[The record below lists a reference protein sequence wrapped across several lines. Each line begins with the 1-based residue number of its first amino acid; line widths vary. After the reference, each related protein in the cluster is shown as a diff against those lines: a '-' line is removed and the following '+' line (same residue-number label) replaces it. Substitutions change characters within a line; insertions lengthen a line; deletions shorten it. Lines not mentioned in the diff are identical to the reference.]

1 MPTFGLYP
9 LPMRHLSL
17 LLCLIG
23 GFATSWLPAQ
33 SPQKVQTIAY
43 RNGRLQGELPYGR
56 NFAVEG
62 LTLQPGANM
71 RAGVVELIIYP
82 ETNRKRRIRQQRS
95 LIRKLFRGDQP
106 VAIEFADAPYYQS
119 FWWWTPDK
127 DSTRFSFYI
136 DRPLQLDTYYQFEL
150 NFYHRY
156 RIEDA
161 LTQQIVDSVKRSIF
175 GQIQRQNKL
184 SVRIEDIE
192 TALNQA
198 VRAYTAELEFGYL
211 ETTKDN
217 RISFDRGSR
226 QLSLPLEKF
235 SAETSL
241 LIGRVIQQEQI
252 LADLNEKISS
262 YQADSVA
269 PLQNDPQVQGLLT
282 RLDRAYQQDI
292 LQLDPGTRTFDAIN
306 LEALRNFLARGDVSF
321 DPFPALIAYAQ
332 SSAGQQTLEPVDQ
345 RVLQALKRNYFTP
358 LSDLAEARIR
368 YRNRIASVNE
378 RLGEG
383 GLDRLIGE
391 GFVLANSAS
400 FINTPFS
407 QPRSD
412 QTEEEAAG
420 AANPDAA
427 SNQRLSSADYL
438 PSTGYNAINIGTTY
452 GVGLVGLNFPDPFD
466 LPENPFDQVEPN
478 LITYLAAKFY
488 FNRIDRARFID
499 EPYPLFRDRFSMLL
513 GIRAT
518 GRLTYRGQEYGNVI
532 GVQPVTGLCL
542 DLNRNMSL
550 DLGLIFFSEPSLSPL
565 EDTQRLR
572 MAPFIGLSLDANA
585 FNFVRRNLQNTGLA
599 N

>member
-1 MPTFGLYP
+1 
-9 LPMRHLSL
+9 MRHLSL
-17 LLCLIG
+17 LLCLG
-23 GFATSWLPAQ
+23 GLLATAWLPAQ
-33 SPQKVQTIAY
+33 SPQEGQTIAY
-43 RNGRLQGELPYGR
+43 RNGRLQGKLPYGR
-56 NFAVEG
+56 NFSVEG
-62 LTLQPGANM
+62 LTLQPGANQ
-71 RAGVVELIIYP
+71 RASVVELIIYP
-82 ETNRKRRIRQQRS
+82 EKNRKRRIRHQRS

-106 VAIEFADAPYYQS
+106 VAIEFRDAPYYQS

-150 NFYHRY
+150 HFYHRY
-156 RIEDA
+156 RIEDV
-161 LTQQIVDSVKRSIF
+161 LTQQIIDSVKRSIF

-198 VRAYTAELEFGYL
+198 VSAYTAKLDFGYL
-211 ETTKDN
+211 KTTQDN
-217 RISFDRGSR
+217 RIAFDQGSR
-226 QLSLPLEKF
+226 QLSLPLERF
-235 SAETSL
+235 SSETSL

-262 YQADSVA
+262 YQADSIA

-282 RLDRAYQQDI
+282 RLERAYQQDR
-292 LQLDPGTRTFDAIN
+292 LQLDPGTGSFDAIN

-321 DPFPALIAYAQ
+321 DPFAALIAYAQ
-332 SSAGQQTLEPVDQ
+332 GSAGQQALEPIDQ
-345 RVLQALKRNYFTP
+345 RVLRALKRNYFTP
-358 LSDLAEARIR
+358 LSDLAEARTR
-368 YRNRIASVNE
+368 YRSRIASINE
-378 RLGEG
+378 QLGAG

-407 QPRSD
+407 QPKA
-412 QTEEEAAG
+412 QAG
-420 AANPDAA
+420 DGALGEGSEN
-427 SNQRLSSADYL
+427 SNQRLSEGDYL
-438 PSTGYNAINIGTTY
+438 PSTGYDAINIGTTY
-452 GVGLVGLNFPDPFD
+452 GVGLVGLNFPNPFD
-466 LPENPFDQVEPN
+466 LPEDPLALAEPN
-478 LITYLAAKFY
+478 LMTYLAGKFY
-488 FNRIDRARFID
+488 FSRIDRARFID
-499 EPYPLFRDRFSMLL
+499 DPYPLFRDRFSLLL

-518 GRLTYRGQEYGNVI
+518 GRLNYRGQEYENVI

-550 DLGLIFFSEPSLSPL
+550 DLGLIFFAEPSLSPL
-565 EDTQRLR
+565 DDTQRLR

-599 N
+599 E

>member
-1 MPTFGLYP
+1 
-9 LPMRHLSL
+9 MRHLSL
-17 LLCLIG
+17 LLCLSG
-23 GFATSWLPAQ
+23 LLATAWLPAQ
-33 SPQKVQTIAY
+33 SPAEVQTIAY
-43 RNGRLQGELPYGR
+43 RNGRLQAQLPYGR

-62 LTLQPGANM
+62 LTLQPGAHQ

-82 ETNRKRRIRQQRS
+82 EANRKRRIRRQRS

-106 VAIEFADAPYYQS
+106 VAIEFRDDPYYQS

-127 DSTRFSFYI
+127 DSTEFSFYI
-136 DRPLQLDTYYQFEL
+136 DRALQLDTYYQFEL
-150 NFYHRY
+150 HFYHRY

-192 TALNQA
+192 AALNQA
-198 VRAYTAELEFGYL
+198 VTAYTAELDFGYL

-217 RISFDRGSR
+217 RIAFDRGSR

-235 SAETSL
+235 SSETSL

-252 LADLNEKISS
+252 LADLNEKIAS
-262 YQADSVA
+262 YQTDSVA
-269 PLQNDPQVQGLLT
+269 PLQNDPQVQGMLT

-292 LQLDPGTRTFDAIN
+292 LQLDPGTRSFDAVN

-332 SSAGQQTLEPVDQ
+332 SSAGQQNLEPIDQ
-345 RVLQALKRNYFTP
+345 RVLQALERNYFIP
-358 LSDLAEARIR
+358 LSDLVEARTR
-368 YRNRIASVNE
+368 YRRRIASVNE

-383 GLDRLIGE
+383 GLDQLIGE

-407 QPRSD
+407 QPRDQEED
-412 QTEEEAAG
+412 QTQGAG
-420 AANPDAA
+420 NEN
-427 SNQRLSSADYL
+427 SNQRLSESDYL

-452 GVGLVGLNFPDPFD
+452 GVGLVGLNFP
-466 LPENPFDQVEPN
+466 NPFDPPEDPLDFTDPN
-478 LITYLAAKFY
+478 LITYLAGKFY

-499 EPYPLFRDRFSMLL
+499 DPYPLFRDRFSLLL

-518 GRLTYRGQEYGNVI
+518 GRLNYRGQAYGNVI

-565 EDTQRLR
+565 DDTERLR

-599 N
+599 E